1 MYVHINNQSFL
12 IFLTA
17 VIALVKSDQ
26 EEGYDANLLYE
37 TSDLKSV
44 KTWRTIRSI
53 LRNYVTNHKDV
64 AEKNDNKVHP
74 ESGDHQDKKRN
85 DVSELDAQ
93 HPETREE
100 EIKRRRYTAYMSDLE
115 NAILYSLTHE
125 IGSRTTI
132 VGPALNALQDYVEV
146 LCKHFPAR
154 ASTSEFL
161 HQLFQWILGHND
173 AIRGKF

>member
-1 MYVHINNQSFL
+1 M
-12 IFLTA
+12 
-17 VIALVKSDQ
+17 KSDQ

-53 LRNYVTNHKDV
+53 LRNYVTNHKSV
-64 AEKNDNKVHP
+64 AETNDKVHP
-74 ESGDHQDKKRN
+74 KSGDHQDEQE
-85 DVSELDAQ
+85 DESDAQ
-93 HPETREE
+93 HPETREK

-132 VGPALNALQDYVEV
+132 VGPALSALQDYVEV

-173 AIRGKF
+173 AIRGNA